1 MNHDLDACTPI
12 SYPLVY
18 SFEQYTLRISVLL
31 TRMVSVLSVQPEPQN
46 HEEEAIR
53 LLVERASQ
61 GHEDA
66 WRGLVDAYSRRVFA
80 MARSR
85 LNDDDLAEEIT
96 QSVFVTVAT
105 KLCKDGYN
113 EQGRFEP
120 WLFRI
125 TMNRVRDEFRRR
137 KRHAK
142 PTDPSHLQDTRVH
155 DSATATA
162 GNPTDS
168 QESISLKNALS
179 QLNETDREIIELR
192 HHGQLSFKQ
201 ISELLNQPVGTLLAR
216 HHRALKK
223 LRAMMTPQTPQANH
237 SNEMNT

>member
-1 MNHDLDACTPI
+1 
-12 SYPLVY
+12 
-18 SFEQYTLRISVLL
+18 
-31 TRMVSVLSVQPEPQN
+31 MVSALSIQPESASP
-46 HEEEAIR
+46 EEEAIR
-53 LLVERASQ
+53 LLVQRAAS
-61 GHEDA
+61 GEEAA

-85 LNDDDLAEEIT
+85 VHDDDLAEELT

-125 TMNRVRDEFRRR
+125 TMNRIRDEFRRR
-137 KRHAK
+137 GRHAR

-155 DSATATA
+155 HTE
-162 GNPTDS
+162 TDDPQPS
-168 QESISLKNALS
+168 PIPLRAALE
-179 QLNETDREIIELR
+179 QLNDTDREIIQLR

-201 ISELLNQPVGTLLAR
+201 ISDILNQPVGTLLAR

-223 LRAMMTPQTPQANH
+223 LKAILEPDPATNPSTH
-237 SNEMNT
+237 GNES

>member
-1 MNHDLDACTPI
+1 
-12 SYPLVY
+12 
-18 SFEQYTLRISVLL
+18 
-31 TRMVSVLSVQPEPQN
+31 MVSALSIQPEPES
-46 HEEEAIR
+46 HDEEAIR
-53 LLVERASQ
+53 LLVSRASK

-85 LNDDDLAEEIT
+85 VHDDDLAEEIT

-105 KLCKDGYN
+105 KLCQPNGGYN

-137 KRHAK
+137 TRHAR
-142 PTDPSHLQDTRVH
+142 PTDPSHLQDTRIQP
-155 DSATATA
+155 DQ
-162 GNPTDS
+162 DDQS
-168 QESISLKNALS
+168 QAPNTQPLRAALE
-179 QLNETDREIIELR
+179 QLNDTDREIIELR

-201 ISELLNQPVGTLLAR
+201 ISDILNQPVGTLLAR

-223 LRAMMTPQTPQANH
+223 LKAILEPAPPESQSMQGNQ
-237 SNEMNT
+237 S

>member
-1 MNHDLDACTPI
+1 
-12 SYPLVY
+12 
-18 SFEQYTLRISVLL
+18 
-31 TRMVSVLSVQPEPQN
+31 MVSALSVQPEPQN
-46 HEEEAIR
+46 QEEEAIR
-53 LLVERASQ
+53 LLVHQASQ

-105 KLCKDGYN
+105 KLCQDGYN

-142 PTDPSHLQDTRVH
+142 PTDPSHLQDTRMDH
-155 DSATATA
+155 SSTQT
-162 GNPTDS
+162 
-168 QESISLKNALS
+168 QESSADTQSASLQDAIS

-223 LRAMMTPQTPQANH
+223 LKVMMTPNPDHTKSNSTPP
-237 SNEMNT
+237 SSEVTP

>member
-1 MNHDLDACTPI
+1 
-12 SYPLVY
+12 
-18 SFEQYTLRISVLL
+18 
-31 TRMVSVLSVQPEPQN
+31 MVSELSVQPEPQSQ
-46 HEEEAIR
+46 EEEAIR
-53 LLVERASQ
+53 LLVHQASQ

-142 PTDPSHLQDTRVH
+142 PTDPSHLQDTRM
-155 DSATATA
+155 DQSSTQTQQSTSDTQSA
-162 GNPTDS
+162 
-168 QESISLKNALS
+168 SLKDAIS
-179 QLNETDREIIELR
+179 QLNDTDREIIELR

-223 LRAMMTPQTPQANH
+223 LKAMMIPNPDETKSNSPTP
-237 SNEMNT
+237 SNEVTP